1 MNVEM
6 KIRRYKKRL
15 ERLPDNGHARVI
27 RRRLAKLEAMLPE
40 VVEPV
45 KEEVV
50 KPKVEEK
57 KKKKPRRTS
66 EK

>member
-1 MNVEM
+1 MNVEL

-50 KPKVEEK
+50 KPKVEG